1 MITASP
7 PSTPIGRAVLDRTS
21 LQQLVDT
28 LHTRG
33 YQVIGPTVR
42 DNAIIYDELA
52 SLDELPVGLRDV
64 QAGGSYRLTERGDH
78 ALFGY
83 ASGPQSWKKFLFPSA
98 IRLWKAQRE
107 NGGFTI
113 HEEASEARPM
123 AFFGVRPCELQAILI
138 QDKVLMDGPY
148 VDAIY
153 ARRRKNTFIVA
164 VNCHAPAANCFCT
177 SMGTGPRA
185 TGGYDLALT
194 EILDEHGHEFLLES
208 CTEAG
213 ENMLRAIK
221 HRQAKDADLK
231 RAEKSVAKAAKAI
244 TKTLETKN
252 LKDLLNV
259 NAEHIHWEDV
269 ASRCMTCGNC
279 TMVCPTCFCASVE
292 DVTDLTG
299 DSAERWRRW
308 DTCFS
313 MDYSYIYGGSVRASA
328 KSRYRQW
335 MMHKLATWVDQF
347 GSFGCVGCGRCI
359 TWCPVGIDITQ
370 EAAAIRQK
378 GATHQPRKRK

>member
-1 MITASP
+1 MVTAP
-7 PSTPIGRAVLDRTS
+7 QISTPIGRAVLDRTN
-21 LQQLVDT
+21 LQQLLDT
-28 LHTRG
+28 LHKRG

-52 SLDELPVGLRDV
+52 SLDELPVGLRDA
-64 QAGGSYRLTERGDH
+64 QAGGSYRLTERGDN

-83 ASGPQSWKKFLFPSA
+83 ALGPQSWKKYLFPSS
-98 IRLWKAQRE
+98 IRLWQAQRE

-164 VNCHAPAANCFCT
+164 VNCHSPAANCFCT
-177 SMGTGPRA
+177 SMNTGPRA
-185 TGGYDLALT
+185 TAGYDLAIT
-194 EILDEHGHEFLLES
+194 EILDDHGHEFLIES

-213 ENMLRAIK
+213 DDVLHAVK
-221 HRQAKDADLK
+221 HRAAKDADLK
-231 RAEKSVAKAAKAI
+231 RAERSIAKAAKAI

-252 LKDLLNV
+252 LKELLYV

-269 ASRCMTCGNC
+269 AARCMTCSNC

-347 GSFGCVGCGRCI
+347 GTFGCVGCGRCI

>member
-1 MITASP
+1 MVTAP
-7 PSTPIGRAVLDRTS
+7 QISTPIGRAVLDRTN
-21 LQQLVDT
+21 LQQLLDT
-28 LHTRG
+28 LHIRG

-52 SLDELPVGLRDV
+52 SLDDLPVGLRDA
-64 QAGGSYRLTERGDH
+64 QAGGSYRLTERGDN

-83 ASGPQSWKKFLFPSA
+83 ALGPQSWKKYLFPSS

-164 VNCHAPAANCFCT
+164 VNCHSPAANCFCT
-177 SMGTGPRA
+177 SMNTGPRA
-185 TGGYDLALT
+185 TAGYDLAIT
-194 EILDEHGHEFLLES
+194 EMLDDHGHEFLIES

-213 ENMLRAIK
+213 DDMLRAIK
-221 HRQAKDADLK
+221 HRPAKDADLK
-231 RAEKSVAKAAKAI
+231 RAEKSIAKAAKTI

-252 LKDLLNV
+252 LKELLYV

-335 MMHKLATWVDQF
+335 MMHKLATWIDQF
-347 GSFGCVGCGRCI
+347 GTFGCVGCGRCI

>member
-1 MITASP
+1 
-7 PSTPIGRAVLDRTS
+7 
-21 LQQLVDT
+21 
-28 LHTRG
+28 
-33 YQVIGPTVR
+33 
-42 DNAIIYDELA
+42 
-52 SLDELPVGLRDV
+52 
-64 QAGGSYRLTERGDH
+64 
-78 ALFGY
+78 
-83 ASGPQSWKKFLFPSA
+83 
-98 IRLWKAQRE
+98 
-107 NGGFTI
+107 
-113 HEEASEARPM
+113 
-123 AFFGVRPCELQAILI
+123 
-138 QDKVLMDGPY
+138 
-148 VDAIY
+148 
-153 ARRRKNTFIVA
+153 
-164 VNCHAPAANCFCT
+164 
-177 SMGTGPRA
+177 
-185 TGGYDLALT
+185 
-194 EILDEHGHEFLLES
+194 
-208 CTEAG
+208 
-213 ENMLRAIK
+213 MLRAIK
-221 HRQAKDADLK
+221 HRAAKDSDLK
-231 RAEKSVAKAAKAI
+231 RAEKSIARAAKAI

-252 LKDLLNV
+252 LKELLYV

-335 MMHKLATWVDQF
+335 MMHKLANWVDQF
-347 GSFGCVGCGRCI
+347 GTMGCVGCGRCI

>member
-1 MITASP
+1 
-7 PSTPIGRAVLDRTS
+7 
-21 LQQLVDT
+21 LQQLLDT
-28 LHTRG
+28 LHKRG
-33 YQVIGPTVR
+33 YQVLGPTVR
-42 DNAIIYDELA
+42 DHAIIYDELA
-52 SLDELPVGLRDV
+52 SLDDLPVGVGDTHS
-64 QAGGSYRLTERGDH
+64 GGSYRLTEREDE

-83 ASGPQSWKKFLFPSA
+83 ALGPHSWKKFLFPSS

-113 HEEASEARPM
+113 HEEASEARPI

-138 QDKVLMDGPY
+138 QDRVLMDGPY
-148 VDAIY
+148 VDAVY
-153 ARRRKNTFIVA
+153 ARRRQRGFIVA
-164 VNCHAPAANCFCT
+164 VNCHSPGGNCFCT
-177 SMGTGPRA
+177 SMGAGPRA
-185 TGGYDLALT
+185 GEGYDLALT
-194 EILDEHGHEFLLES
+194 EILDDHGHEFVI
-208 CTEAG
+208 EAG
-213 ENMLRAIK
+213 TDAGADMLRTIK
-221 HRQAKDADLK
+221 HRAAKDSDLK
-231 RAEKSVAKAAKAI
+231 RAEKSIARAAKAI

-252 LKDLLNV
+252 LKELLYV

-308 DTCFS
+308 DSCFS

-335 MMHKLATWVDQF
+335 MMHKLANWVDQF
-347 GSFGCVGCGRCI
+347 GTMGCVGCGRCI